1 MKAYIE
7 IDVPEFQIGQ
17 TVTIFFKDTMMV
29 KGQVKKLDCAI
40 DMDELP
46 PVTHTNHEV
55 NANEKTN

>member
-29 KGQVKKLDCAI
+29 KGQVKRLDRVVVES
-40 DMDELP
+40 ELP
-46 PVTHTNHEV
+46 PVVPTNHEV
-55 NANEKTN
+55 NADEKTN